1 MSVFNNMKHLTRGL
15 RGSVPTKLK
24 RATVE
29 RLIKS
34 RLLSYHAFT
43 GIAPSRNDDT
53 FIVSFPRSGNT
64 LIRFLIANMLSPN
77 EPITLANV
85 DEFIPVLPNR
95 ARTSSGVRQ
104 GDWPRM
110 FKTHDP
116 YFHCFPKSIYIV
128 RDGRDS
134 LVSYFHRQTQQGLF
148 KGSFSDYLAHDG
160 HTVTD
165 TTPWADHVAQA
176 LAHHKLHPARVL
188 LIRFEDMIADLGS
201 TARRINDFCGLNV
214 SEADIA
220 RAVDACAFQN
230 LQQGEAL
237 VADGTKPTMFRRGQ
251 AGGWVDTFSPAE
263 AQAFWARHG
272 DLLKTLGYGEHAT
285 LG

>member
-1 MSVFNNMKHLTRGL
+1 MSVFNTMKRLTRDVRAG
-15 RGSVPTKLK
+15 VPTRLK

-34 RLLSYHAFT
+34 RLLSYQRFT
-43 GIAPSRNDDT
+43 GIAPSRDDDT

-64 LIRFLIANMLSPN
+64 LIRFLIANMLSPD
-77 EPITLANV
+77 EPITLDNV

-95 ARTSSGVRQ
+95 AHTASGVRQ

-148 KGSFSDYLAHDG
+148 KGSFSDYLAQDG

-165 TTPWADHVAQA
+165 STSWADHVAQA
-176 LAHHKLHPARVL
+176 LAHQARHPARVL
-188 LIRFEDMIADLGS
+188 LIRYEDMIADLRG
-201 TARRINDFCGLNV
+201 TASRINAFCGLNV
-214 SEADIA
+214 SEAAIA

-230 LQQGEAL
+230 LQKGEAL
-237 VADGTKPTMFRRGQ
+237 VANSAKPTMFRRGQ
-251 AGGWVDTFSPAE
+251 AGAWVDTFSPAE
-263 AQAFWARHG
+263 AQAFWDRHG
-272 DLLKTLGYGEHAT
+272 DLLKALGYREHAT